1 MIKNDLILAGYAAL
15 LVVASACFDSKEGPR
30 AGGHTNW
37 LKCHSLKDCEA
48 SSQAVDCIDDY
59 CVDEAGDRIE
69 ATDDFSKDSTDG
81 DDAGVDASDTK
92 SDIDS
97 GSQSV
102 FPSSWIRIDSICG
115 AGYSFL
121 APPAV
126 SEELVMGDDT
136 CGHDY
141 ITEACE
147 YNSGYSWVGMS
158 YEGMESYPDYT
169 QSKQQIDGLD
179 ATVITARVEDPENR
193 PNTPYFAAVDFVSDA
208 KGNYMTMYAYCHDEA
223 GQNEA
228 LLVFQSIILPR

>member
-1 MIKNDLILAGYAAL
+1 
-15 LVVASACFDSKEGPR
+15 
-30 AGGHTNW
+30 
-37 LKCHSLKDCEA
+37 
-48 SSQAVDCIDDY
+48 
-59 CVDEAGDRIE
+59 VDEAGDRIE